1 MHVLQ
6 SGLFLTLETTADG
19 QNLMSISHGQDVM
32 PGSAS
37 DDLLSKSKLLR
48 QRIEARKNPEPTSV
62 SPPKAT
68 PRHQGEMVVV
78 VAEKPKRSPFRT
90 LAYATVASVVLNL
103 PYFLYQA
110 NAEPDV
116 HNPFAAIGEVFLN
129 LICFL
134 PPLIISVVLWCYAIV
149 LTIIQVIDRA
159 SARR

>member
-90 LAYATVASVVLNL
+90 LVYATVASVVLNL

-129 LICFL
+129 LICFG

>member
-6 SGLFLTLETTADG
+6 SGQFLTLEATADG
-19 QNLMSISHGQDVM
+19 QNLMSIPHGQDVM

-48 QRIEARKNPEPTSV
+48 KRIEARKNPEPTPV

-68 PRHQGEMVVV
+68 PRHQGEMVV

-90 LAYATVASVVLNL
+90 LAYATVALVVLNL

-110 NAEPDV
+110 NTEPDV
-116 HNPFAAIGEVFLN
+116 HNPFAGLGEVFII
-129 LICFL
+129 LIFFV
-134 PPLIISVVLWCYAIV
+134 PLAIISLVIWWSAVVK
-149 LTIIQVIDRA
+149 TIIQLVDRA
-159 SARR
+159 PVRR

>member
-6 SGLFLTLETTADG
+6 SGLFSTLETTADG
-19 QNLMSISHGQDVM
+19 QNLMSIPHGQDVM

-48 QRIEARKNPEPTSV
+48 QRIEARKNPEPTPV

-68 PRHQGEMVVV
+68 PHPQGEMVVV

-90 LAYATVASVVLNL
+90 LAYALAASVVLNL

-116 HNPFAAIGEVFLN
+116 HNPFAAVG
-129 LICFL
+129 
-134 PPLIISVVLWCYAIV
+134 Y
-149 LTIIQVIDRA
+149 R
-159 SARR
+159 

>member
-1 MHVLQ
+1 
-6 SGLFLTLETTADG
+6 
-19 QNLMSISHGQDVM
+19 M

-48 QRIEARKNPEPTSV
+48 QRIEARKNPEPTPV
-62 SPPKAT
+62 SPPKVT

-78 VAEKPKRSPFRT
+78 VAEKPKRSPFRA
-90 LAYATVASVVLNL
+90 LAYATAASVVLNL

-110 NAEPDV
+110 NTETDV

-134 PPLIISVVLWCYAIV
+134 PPLIISVVLWCDAIV

-159 SARR
+159 SVRR

>member
-6 SGLFLTLETTADG
+6 SGLFSTLETTADG
-19 QNLMSISHGQDVM
+19 QNLISIPHGQDGM

-48 QRIEARKNPEPTSV
+48 QRIEARKNPEPTPV
-62 SPPKAT
+62 SPPKPT

-129 LICFL
+129 FICFL
-134 PPLIISVVLWCYAIV
+134 PPLIISVVLWCYAVV
-149 LTIIQVIDRA
+149 LTIIELVDRA

>member
-6 SGLFLTLETTADG
+6 SGLFSTLETTADG
-19 QNLMSISHGQDVM
+19 QNLMSIPHGQDVM

-48 QRIEARKNPEPTSV
+48 QRIEARKNPEPTPV

-68 PRHQGEMVVV
+68 PRHQGEMVV

-90 LAYATVASVVLNL
+90 LAYATVALVVLNL

-110 NAEPDV
+110 NAERAHD
-116 HNPFAAIGEVFLN
+116 PFAAMGEVFIN

-134 PPLIISVVLWCYAIV
+134 PPLIISVVLWCYAVV
-149 LTIIQVIDRA
+149 LTIIELVDRA

>member
-6 SGLFLTLETTADG
+6 SGLFSTLETTIVG
-19 QNLMSISHGQDVM
+19 QNLMSIPHGQNGM
-32 PGSAS
+32 PSSAT

-62 SPPKAT
+62 SPSKAT

-116 HNPFAAIGEVFLN
+116 HNPFAGLGEVFII
-129 LICFL
+129 LICFV
-134 PPLIISVVLWCYAIV
+134 PLAIISLVIWWSAVVK
-149 LTIIQVIDRA
+149 TIIQLVDRA
-159 SARR
+159 SVRR